1 MIKKFIKLRKIFGN
15 RNYFLLISVLFFSII
30 SGFLELIG
38 IGLIGAFAIT
48 VNDPSYVIEKIPFKN
63 LQSFLF
69 AYEKI
74 DLIILFSVSIVVIFF
89 LKHLISFSLNFLEIT
104 ISKKILLNIKKKIFS
119 YFLNQNY

>member
-15 RNYFLLISVLFFSII
+15 RNFFLLISVLFFSVIG
-30 SGFLELIG
+30 GFLELIG
-38 IGLIGAFAIT
+38 ISLIGAFAIT

-89 LKHLISFSLNFLEIT
+89 
-104 ISKKILLNIKKKIFS
+104 
-119 YFLNQNY
+119 

>member
-1 MIKKFIKLRKIFGN
+1 M
-15 RNYFLLISVLFFSII
+15 
-30 SGFLELIG
+30 
-38 IGLIGAFAIT
+38 IGAFAIT

-119 YFLNQNY
+119 LKRLKQVYWLKNILPHFIAIH